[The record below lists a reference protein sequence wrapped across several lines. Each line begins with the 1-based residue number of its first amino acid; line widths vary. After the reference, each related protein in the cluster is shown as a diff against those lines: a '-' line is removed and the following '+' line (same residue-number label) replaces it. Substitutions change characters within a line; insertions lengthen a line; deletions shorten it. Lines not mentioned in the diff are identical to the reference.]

1 MLVASCV
8 SVCSCL
14 RVTRMAWLPGGRWAP
29 DSSDSAWNA
38 GYATER
44 MASALDLLND
54 GHRYRA
60 PYRPSWRYSISVSR
74 SAEQLMASPF
84 VEKVL
89 DSRVPSMATCTPS
102 RPLFFDVSHVRKSC
116 VNRA

>member
-44 MASALDLLND
+44 IASAPDLLND
-54 GHRYRA
+54 CHRYRA

-74 SAEQLMASPF
+74 SAEQLMASP
-84 VEKVL
+84 L
-89 DSRVPSMATCTPS
+89 SRRFWIRECQAWQPARHPVP
-102 RPLFFDVSHVRKSC
+102 FFLMLAMC